1 MNLAVA
7 VNAASIDAVKAAH
20 AKVIQDIKDRRGMT
34 VFAAAGL
41 AGAGLGGAGADVTV
55 DSSLLI
61 GISRD
66 DETRAEARDY

>member
-7 VNAASIDAVKAAH
+7 VNAASIEAVKAAH
-20 AKVIQDIKDRRGMT
+20 AKVIQDMNERRGIT
-34 VFAAAGL
+34 DFAAAGL
-41 AGAGLGGAGADVTV
+41 AGAGFGGAGVAVTV

-66 DETRAEARDY
+66 DETRT

>member
-7 VNAASIDAVKAAH
+7 VNAASIEAVKAAH
-20 AKVIQDIKDRRGMT
+20 AKVIQDKKERRGIAG
-34 VFAAAGL
+34 FAAAGL
-41 AGAGLGGAGADVTV
+41 AGAGFGGAGVAVTV

-66 DETRAEARDY
+66 DETRT